1 MAADDWAVV
10 EKSEIGEW
18 TVHSENAMFWGEV
31 ELEPEVRDWYLALED
46 KQRGRVDFRID
57 RLAREGIQRR
67 LGMSKRT
74 NWQDIRNKPH
84 SEAAQRAYR
93 DEASIGEFQDLVYRL
108 RAEASLTQAEL
119 AARMGTT
126 QSAIARM
133 EGGGVRPTLDT
144 LGRLATAVGQDL
156 VVAVGNQLSE
166 NRWIAELV
174 RDGRAV
180 VRRAR

>member
-1 MAADDWAVV
+1 
-10 EKSEIGEW
+10 
-18 TVHSENAMFWGEV
+18 
-31 ELEPEVRDWYLALED
+31 
-46 KQRGRVDFRID
+46 
-57 RLAREGIQRR
+57 
-67 LGMSKRT
+67 MSRRT
-74 NWQDIRNKPH
+74 NWQDIRSKPH

-108 RAEASLTQAEL
+108 RSEASLTQAEL